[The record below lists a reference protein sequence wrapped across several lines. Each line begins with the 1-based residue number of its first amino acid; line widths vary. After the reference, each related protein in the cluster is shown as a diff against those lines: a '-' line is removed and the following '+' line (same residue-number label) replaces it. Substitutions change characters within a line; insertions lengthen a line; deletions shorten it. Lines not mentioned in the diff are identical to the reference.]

1 MTPIKRSQEF
11 LVGLLSD
18 LYSER
23 TFSDVRVFHKSQVI
37 SLHGSVLSSVSPFWK
52 AILDNGEGE
61 DFVDIIF
68 DDSIDFESFSTLF
81 ELAYKGSTNIKK
93 QQKDKLMGKV
103 DLIPVGIFAQGTTN
117 APHPHNP
124 QMYQCLKVKNGI
136 ILLHLIDFS
145 ILLVVSSVS
154 TLCVRR
160 N

>member
-23 TFSDVRVFHKSQVI
+23 TYSDVRVFHKSKVMP
-37 SLHGSVLSSVSPFWK
+37 LHGSVLSSVSPFWK

-61 DFVDIIF
+61 YFVDIIL
-68 DDSIDFESFSTLF
+68 DDSIDFESYSTLF

-103 DLIPVGIFAQGTTN
+103 YFTPLGTTALGTTS
-117 APHPHNP
+117 APPPHNP
-124 QMYQCLKVKNGI
+124 QKLKMGGGVKRGPCTF
-136 ILLHLIDFS
+136 LAS
-145 ILLVVSSVS
+145 
-154 TLCVRR
+154 R
-160 N
+160 